1 LIRDSEHVLFSFWT
15 ENPFYDNVPYHN
27 TYDEHIFVVILASK
41 AAAKARPAALCALA
55 CALAAAGAA
64 RPVRAETLPGPVRA
78 EVLSVIDGD
87 TILVRAR
94 IWLDLELSVHVRLA
108 GVDAP
113 ELRGRCAE
121 ERELAVRARALVER
135 AVGSGRVVLSE
146 LEHDKYAGRV
156 VARVTTAD
164 GFDLAGALVAAGLAR
179 SYDGGRRPSWCVA
192 AEIREP

>member
-1 LIRDSEHVLFSFWT
+1 M
-15 ENPFYDNVPYHN
+15 
-27 TYDEHIFVVILASK
+27 IFAFLS
-41 AAAKARPAALCALA
+41 AARARPAALCAA
-55 CALAAAGAA
+55 AFALVAATGAIHL
-64 RPVRAETLPGPVRA
+64 VRADALPGPVRA

-121 ERELAVRARALVER
+121 ERHLAERARALVER
-135 AVGSGRVVLSE
+135 AVDGGRVVLSE

-156 VARVTTAD
+156 VARVTTPD
-164 GFDLAGALVAAGLAR
+164 GRDLASALLAAGLAR
-179 SYDGGRRPSWCVA
+179 PYDGGARGSWCAAA
-192 AEIREP
+192 AEISEP